1 MTAATTNNKCKV
13 QKKLATTR
21 STMKMRRTLS
31 RVNGSNANMYIVGC
45 EMGTC
50 DGDENAVRVG
60 V

>member
-1 MTAATTNNKCKV
+1 
-13 QKKLATTR
+13 
-21 STMKMRRTLS
+21 MKMRRTLS

-50 DGDENAVRVG
+50 DGDENVVRVG